1 MQFAL
6 LDSKIWLAYFQDLF
20 LLISLHQAS
29 STHGPLA
36 TDGPQSSLPWPA
48 GHFEKNNY
56 KRDEIK
62 SNFNNA
68 RWPLSYTAVF

>member
-1 MQFAL
+1 MRKVGVIAL
-6 LDSKIWLAYFQDLF
+6 ARCSDLK
-20 LLISLHQAS
+20 QGS
-29 STHGPLA
+29 STHGPR
-36 TDGPQSSLPWPA
+36 SSLPWPA